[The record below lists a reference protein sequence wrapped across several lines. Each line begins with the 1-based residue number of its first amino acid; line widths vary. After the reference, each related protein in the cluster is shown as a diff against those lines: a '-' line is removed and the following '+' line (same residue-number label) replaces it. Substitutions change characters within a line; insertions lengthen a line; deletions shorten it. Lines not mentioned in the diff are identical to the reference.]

1 MLSKAGSLEKNIKG
15 GGGGGSYSGLSIERG
30 LKPANYIMITIF
42 FMTAPV

>member
-1 MLSKAGSLEKNIKG
+1 MLSKAGGLEKNIKDG
-15 GGGGGSYSGLSIERG
+15 GGCSYSGLYVERG